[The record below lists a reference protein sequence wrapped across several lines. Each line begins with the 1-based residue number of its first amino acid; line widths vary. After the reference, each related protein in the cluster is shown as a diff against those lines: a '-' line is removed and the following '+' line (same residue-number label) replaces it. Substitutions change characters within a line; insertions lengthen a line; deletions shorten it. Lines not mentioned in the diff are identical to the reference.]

1 MKLMIVYCALYFKRK
16 SIYLHKKLA
25 FFADPV
31 NARIPT
37 VHYFIE
43 ITLEGVEIKINGCV
57 SISMEHWVSNL
68 YFGN

>member
-1 MKLMIVYCALYFKRK
+1 
-16 SIYLHKKLA
+16 
-25 FFADPV
+25 
-31 NARIPT
+31 

-57 SISMEHWVSNL
+57 SINMEHWVSNL